1 MKSRGF
7 SASNSAN
14 LVGLFLS
21 FWLMCLMP
29 GLGRKLIHDL
39 SGFANL
45 TVDSAWK
52 LQGCESGIQKD
63 SLMVLGFLMKE
74 KKDARPD
81 GLICQIFDPPRHL
94 FEANDGEVWAK
105 MAAGSMVKAW
115 GVNRDGEIKKDR
127 LILTQSK
134 ELGPEYSVFRQKLSV
149 EDASPMIVSGV
160 VWKSSRRVYCL
171 TTFREDKH
179 PGLGFWKDIVDGLK
193 EDDRRENLYAE
204 SYRRRDQFLSPKQKE
219 ELTKVLNSQAVGTL
233 ELTGIREKL
242 AKKKS
247 QELQTE
253 LKTRTNIL
261 EARGMRLIYFGL
273 LDDEQRKQFD
283 ASMKRRMSGG

>member
-7 SASNSAN
+7 TTSTPAN

-29 GLGRKLIHDL
+29 GLGRKLTHDL
-39 SGFANL
+39 NGFANL
-45 TVDSAWK
+45 TIDSDWK
-52 LQGCESGIQKD
+52 LQGWESGIQKD
-63 SLMVLGFLMKE
+63 SLTVLGFFMKE
-74 KKDARPD
+74 KKDVRPE
-81 GLICQIFDPPRHL
+81 GVIFQIFDPPRHK

-105 MAAGSMVKAW
+105 MVAGSTVKGF
-115 GVNRDGEIKKDR
+115 GVKRVGEIKKDR
-127 LILTQSK
+127 LILTKSK
-134 ELGPEYSVFRQKLSV
+134 ELGPEYSVFRQKLSL

-179 PGLGFWKDIVDGLK
+179 PGLAFWKDILDGLK

-219 ELTKVLNSQAVGTL
+219 ELTKVLSSQAVGNR
-233 ELTGIREKL
+233 ELMGIRKKL

-247 QELQTE
+247 QVLQKE
-253 LKTRTNIL
+253 LKTRTHIL
-261 EARGMRLIYFGL
+261 EARGIRLIYFGL